1 MALFLAARNVGG
13 GAETKNLDFISQ
25 DGGKTAIRTILVEDN
40 VLLKP
45 GVRRMTQIWGLL
57 QASVKTTSL

>member
-1 MALFLAARNVGG
+1 MGNRIDISEDLF
-13 GAETKNLDFISQ
+13 FISQ

-45 GVRRMTQIWGLL
+45 GVRRMAQIWGLL